1 MNYDLVICGVGGQG
15 VLSIAWVID
24 HAAHEAGLHF
34 KQSEVHGMA
43 QRGGAVSACVR
54 LSDRPVAS
62 DLIAQGS
69 ASLILSVEPLEAL
82 RYTPLLRPDGWIV
95 TDVTPMVNIPD
106 YPPGEKLFPVLF
118 SVPHLAVLDATQLAK
133 KAGNLKAQN
142 MVALGAAARLL
153 PFSTTSLERWI
164 TALFEAKGERIVK
177 ANLNA
182 FRKGNSASRLG
193 AALTESGVSGAMVAQ
208 VTSRLQFPPHPLA
221 AELVSAWAERLQ
233 AADGAEF
240 ARQLFDAGQAV
251 KPDVVTAEPASQAAA

>member
-69 ASLILSVEPLEAL
+69 AALILSVEPLEAL
-82 RYTPLLRPDGWIV
+82 RYTQMLRPDGWIV
-95 TDVTPMVNIPD
+95 TDITPMVNIPD
-106 YPPGEKLFPVLF
+106 YPPVEKLYPVLF

-153 PFSTTSLERWI
+153 PFSTESLERWI

-182 FRKGNSASRLG
+182 FHKGDSASRFG
-193 AALTESGVSGAMVAQ
+193 AALTEAGVPGAMVAQ
-208 VTSRLQFPPHPLA
+208 VCSRLQFPPHPLHA
-221 AELVSAWAERLQ
+221 DLVADWTERLQ
-233 AADGAEF
+233 AADGADF
-240 ARQLFDAGQAV
+240 ARQLFEAGKAV
-251 KPDVVTAEPASQAAA
+251 KPERVAEPTTPVAA

>member
-54 LSDRPVAS
+54 LSDQPLAS
-62 DLIAQGS
+62 DLIASGE
-69 ASLILSVEPLEAL
+69 AALVLSVEPLEAL
-82 RYTPLLRPDGWIV
+82 RYTKLLSPAGWIV

-106 YPPGEKLFPVLF
+106 YPSAERLYPVLF
-118 SVPHLAVLDATQLAK
+118 SAPQLVVLDATQLAK
-133 KAGNLKAQN
+133 KAGNIKAQN

-153 PFSTTSLERWI
+153 PLPPEALERQI
-164 TALFEAKGERIVK
+164 TALFEAKGERIVR

-182 FRKGNSASRLG
+182 FRMGDAASRFG
-193 AALTESGVSGAMVAQ
+193 AALGEAGVPGDVVAK
-208 VTSRLQFPPHPLA
+208 VVSRLQFPAHPLPP
-221 AELVSAWAERLQ
+221 ELLAAWAERLL
-233 AADGAEF
+233 AADGAEA
-240 ARQLFDAGQAV
+240 ARQLFDGGKAV
-251 KPDVVTAEPASQAAA
+251 KPEAVTELAASAAA

>member
-1 MNYDLVICGVGGQG
+1 MNFDLVICGVGGQG
-15 VLSIAWVID
+15 VLSIAWVLD

-54 LSDRPVAS
+54 LSSQPVAS

-82 RYTPLLRPDGWIV
+82 RYTQMLRPDGWIV

-106 YPPGEKLFPVLF
+106 YPPAEKLYPVLF
-118 SVPHLAVLDATQLAK
+118 SVPHLVVLDATALAK

-142 MVALGAAARLL
+142 MVALGAAARRL
-153 PFSTTSLERWI
+153 PFPTASLERWI
-164 TALFEAKGERIVK
+164 TALFEAKGERIVR

-182 FRKGNSASRLG
+182 FRKGDAASRFS
-193 AALTESGVSGAMVAQ
+193 AALTEAGVPGAVVAQ
-208 VTSRLQFPPHPLA
+208 VTSRLQFPPHPLPDERVA
-221 AELVSAWAERLQ
+221 AWVERLQ
-233 AADGAEF
+233 AADGATL
-240 ARQLFDAGQAV
+240 AQRLFDAGQGV
-251 KPDVVTAEPASQAAA
+251 KPEWVTAEPATQAAA

>member
-54 LSDRPVAS
+54 LSDQPLAS
-62 DLIAQGS
+62 DLIASGE
-69 ASLILSVEPLEAL
+69 AELVLSVEPLEAL
-82 RYTPLLRPDGWIV
+82 RYTKLLSPAGWIV

-106 YPPGEKLFPVLF
+106 YPPEEKFYPVLF
-118 SVPHLAVLDATQLAK
+118 CAPQLVALDATQLAK
-133 KAGNLKAQN
+133 KAGNIKAQN

-153 PFSTTSLERWI
+153 PLPPEALERQI

-182 FRKGNSASRLG
+182 FRMGDAASRFG
-193 AALTESGVSGAMVAQ
+193 AALGEAGIPGDLVAR
-208 VTSRLQFPPHPLA
+208 VVSRLQFEPQPVAPALVA
-221 AELVSAWAERLQ
+221 AWSERLR

-240 ARQLFDAGQAV
+240 ARRLFDAGRAV
-251 KPDVVTAEPASQAAA
+251 KPESVAESTASAAA

>member
-54 LSDRPVAS
+54 LSSEPIAS
-62 DLIAQGS
+62 DLIANGS

-82 RYTPLLRPDGWIV
+82 RYTQMLRPDGWIV

-106 YPPGEKLFPVLF
+106 YPDTERLYAVLHGAPNL
-118 SVPHLAVLDATQLAK
+118 VALDATALAK
-133 KAGNLKAQN
+133 KAGNVKAQN

-153 PFSTTSLERWI
+153 PFAPGSLERWI
-164 TALFEAKGERIVK
+164 TALFEAKGERIIK

-182 FRKGNSASRLG
+182 FRKGDAASRFA
-193 AALTESGVSGAMVAQ
+193 AALHDAGLPNAVVAR
-208 VTSRLQFPPHPLA
+208 VVARLQFAPHPVDEAVLA
-221 AELVSAWAERLQ
+221 AWCERLLGADR
-233 AADGAEF
+233 AAALQRLGEAPAPLRPE
-240 ARQLFDAGQAV
+240 AIH
-251 KPDVVTAEPASQAAA
+251 AEPAPM